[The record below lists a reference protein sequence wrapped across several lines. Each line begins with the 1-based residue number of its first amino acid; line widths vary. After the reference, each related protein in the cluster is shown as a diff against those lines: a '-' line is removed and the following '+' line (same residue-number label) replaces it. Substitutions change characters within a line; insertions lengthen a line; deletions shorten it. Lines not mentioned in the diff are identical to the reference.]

1 MKKQKLATMQ
11 TVPDNPL
18 WTAQRLLDSL
28 LEFGSP
34 KMQNIVIK
42 NDFPKESPGVI
53 RIEQLM
59 AVLKAYGAETFTKA
73 AETASRS
80 EDEIIINLL
89 SGELSESRF
98 REVAESLKCESNER
112 LLEDSRSFC
121 RMNACDARA
130 YQRERFFGTLIE
142 YYHELN
148 KLRKFG
154 NGYLTCDKATAISI
168 LYSRDLYRQHI
179 EEAHQKVGR
188 LILLL
193 MGEKF
198 EKTFTVEQ
206 LIDSYGYPAISEEE
220 LSDMEIDWM

>member
-1 MKKQKLATMQ
+1 MTTKQTS
-11 TVPDNPL
+11 PDNQL

-59 AVLKAYGAETFTKA
+59 AVLKAYGAETSTNVE
-73 AETASRS
+73 ETASRS

-89 SGELSESRF
+89 SGELSENRF
-98 REVAESLKCESNER
+98 REVAECLKCESNER
-112 LLEDSRSFC
+112 LLEDSRSFY
-121 RMNACDARA
+121 RMNTCEARA
-130 YQRERFFGTLIE
+130 YQRERFFRILIE
-142 YYHELN
+142 YHYKLN
-148 KLRKFG
+148 KLRNFG

-179 EEAHQKVGR
+179 EEAYQKVGR

-206 LIDSYGYPAISEEE
+206 LIDNYGYPAISEEE
-220 LSDMEIDWM
+220 LRDMEIDWL

>member
-1 MKKQKLATMQ
+1 MQ
-11 TVPDNPL
+11 TTPDNQF

-34 KMQNIVIK
+34 NMQNIVIK

-59 AVLKAYGAETFTKA
+59 AVLKAYGAETFTNV
-73 AETASRS
+73 EENVSRS

-89 SGELSESRF
+89 SGELSENRF
-98 REVAESLKCESNER
+98 REVAECLKCESNET
-112 LLEDSRSFC
+112 LLEDSSFFY
-121 RMNACDARA
+121 RMNACEARA
-130 YQRERFFGTLIE
+130 YQRERFFRILLE
-142 YYHELN
+142 YYYKLK
-148 KLRKFG
+148 KLRNFG
-154 NGYLTCDKATAISI
+154 NDYLTCDKATAISI

-179 EEAHQKVGR
+179 EEAYKKVGR

-198 EKTFTVEQ
+198 EKIFTVEQ
-206 LIDSYGYPAISEEE
+206 LIDNYGYPAISEEE
-220 LSDMEIDWM
+220 LRDMEIDWL